1 MKTESN
7 TDSTGNTI
15 RAVDRALDVLL
26 CFSTQTPALTMTQI
40 SERTGIHKSTVHRLL
55 ATLEQR
61 QFVRRESETGIYRP
75 GARLIQVAHLA
86 LEGMNIHQ
94 ITLPYMQILADEF
107 RETVDLAVLD
117 QNHVMFLDVIQSP
130 QRVKLSS
137 APGMR
142 LPAFATASGKA
153 ILAWLPQ
160 EDALQIRSDNNLN
173 YEINKMPTVEAYLE
187 DLRQTRERGYALDEE
202 DLEIGINAVGSPI
215 MGKNGVPIASIA
227 VAGPAFRLDH
237 TLLVQIGKRLIEI
250 TNEIANRLLLI
261 GEGYIID

>member
-1 MKTESN
+1 MKADKN
-7 TDSTGNTI
+7 TDSTDNTI

-40 SERTGIHKSTVHRLL
+40 SEKTGIHKSTVHRLL

-61 QFVRRESETGIYRP
+61 HFVRREVETGIYRP
-75 GARLIQVAHLA
+75 GVQLIQVAQLA

-94 ITLPYMQILADEF
+94 IALPYMQILAEEF

-160 EDALQIRSDNNLN
+160 EEALQIRNDNNLN
-173 YEINKMPTVEAYLE
+173 YEINKMPTIEAYLE
-187 DLRQTRERGYALDEE
+187 DLRQTRERGYSLDEE
-202 DLEIGINAVGSPI
+202 DLEIGIKAVGSPI
-215 MGKNGVPIASIA
+215 IGKNGDPIASIA

-237 TLLVQIGKRLIEI
+237 ALLVRIGKRLVEI
-250 TNEIANRLLLI
+250 TNEISNRMLLTN
-261 GEGYIID
+261 EGYIID